1 MSGWQEWSRLEISP
15 LPSAIRAP
23 CRKCSL
29 SSSATRC
36 LEDPAILGS
45 IIESVGKVSCG
56 PAFGRSLRMSC
67 TIASNNIPAPQL
79 RESVNK
85 AVREG
90 IGERSGDWKVDIYQ
104 AP

>member
-1 MSGWQEWSRLEISP
+1 
-15 LPSAIRAP
+15 
-23 CRKCSL
+23 
-29 SSSATRC
+29 
-36 LEDPAILGS
+36 
-45 IIESVGKVSCG
+45 
-56 PAFGRSLRMSC
+56 MSC

-104 AP
+104 APDYPAFAIRIEGPKGLRWSWTLHEHEQTPEFIRERVAQGIITKLSLLEDSQ